1 MSTTAQG
8 PRLTLGGWLA
18 AVVAAVVVLHAAG
31 SGPLATPATWS
42 PEAWTAWVAERDP
55 VVAALAI
62 FRLAALAV
70 AWYVL
75 VMTVAGTVLRLVAAG
90 RLVRVVD
97 RLTVPA
103 LRQLLVGAAG
113 LSLASGISPA
123 LAFASASGAGVGP
136 TTTTTSAAESR
147 PPPTLTMRLLPPG
160 GEAEAS
166 AVPEPT
172 APAEVA
178 PPAVVDATPATW
190 TVRPGEC
197 FWSIAED
204 VLTEAWG
211 RPPTDGEIV
220 PYWHRLIEANR
231 STLADR
237 GNPDLV
243 YAEQVFV
250 VPTP

>member
-1 MSTTAQG
+1 MSTTGQG
-8 PRLTLGGWLA
+8 RLALGGWLA

-70 AWYVL
+70 GWYVL
-75 VMTVAGTVLRLVAAG
+75 VMTVAGTALRLVAAG
-90 RLVRVVD
+90 RLVRVLD

-103 LRQLLVGAAG
+103 LRRLLVGAAG

-123 LAFASASGAGVGP
+123 LAFASASASGVGP

-147 PPPTLTMRLLPPG
+147 PPPTLTMRLLAPG

-166 AVPEPT
+166 AVP

-204 VLTEAWG
+204 VLAQAWG
-211 RPPTDGEIV
+211 RPATDAEIV
-220 PYWHRLIEANR
+220 PYWQRLIEANR
-231 STLADR
+231 SALADR

-243 YAEQVFV
+243 YPEQVFV